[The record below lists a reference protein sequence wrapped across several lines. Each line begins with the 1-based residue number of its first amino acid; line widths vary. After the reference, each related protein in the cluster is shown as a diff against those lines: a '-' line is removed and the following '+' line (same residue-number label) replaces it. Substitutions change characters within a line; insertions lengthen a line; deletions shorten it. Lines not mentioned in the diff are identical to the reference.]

1 MVQLA
6 EHPTVKQFQESKAA
20 GSASAQPQTL
30 DRDWLRQVCLEAGA
44 ADVGF
49 VEIDRPEIAD
59 QKPDILWLLPK
70 AMALVSFVVRM
81 NRENIRTP
89 ARSIANLEFHHTTDE
104 TNEVARKIVAAL
116 ERIGVRAMNGGAV
129 GFPMEADRWGSKMWV
144 VSHKPVAVAAGLGR
158 MGIHRNVIHPKFG
171 NFILLGTVLL
181 DAEVSEYS
189 HPIDYNPCLECKL
202 CVAACPTGA
211 IGADGSFNFSAC
223 YTHNY
228 REFMGGFNDWVE
240 KIADSTSALDYR
252 KKASSAETVSMWQ
265 SLSFGANYKAA
276 YCLSVCPAG
285 EEVIAPFLTDRK
297 GFLKDVVKP
306 LQDKVETVYVVPG
319 SDAEGYVPRR
329 FPHKKTK
336 RVSNGLAGQGTIRGF
351 LRGLAFVFQRGRSE
365 GLSATY
371 HFTFTG
377 QEEVKAT
384 VVIRNKTLQVFE
396 GHMGTADLRLTADS
410 QTWLRFLRKEANL
423 VGALLRRKI
432 RIHGSPKLLLA
443 FGRCFPS

>member
-1 MVQLA
+1 MAQLA
-6 EHPTVKQFQESKAA
+6 EHPTVKKFQARLTAA
-20 GSASAQPQTL
+20 HTATQPRVL
-30 DRDWLRQVCLEAGA
+30 DRDWLRQLCLEAGA
-44 ADVGF
+44 DDVGF
-49 VEIDRPEIAD
+49 VEIGRPEIAD
-59 QKPDILWLLPK
+59 QKGDILWLLPK
-70 AMALVSFVVRM
+70 TKALVSFVVRM

-116 ERIGVRAMNGGAV
+116 ERTGVRAVNGGAV
-129 GFPMEADRWGSKMWV
+129 GFPMEADRWGAKMWI

-181 DAEVSEYS
+181 DAAVSEYS
-189 HPIDYNPCLECKL
+189 HIVDYNPCLECKL

-211 IGADGSFNFSAC
+211 IGSDGSFDFSAC

-240 KIADSTSALDYR
+240 KIADSKNALGYR
-252 KKASSAETVSMWQ
+252 KKVSGAESVSMWQ

-297 GFLKDVVKP
+297 EFLKDVVKP

-319 SDAEGYVPRR
+319 SDAEDYVPRR

-336 RVSNGLAGQGTIRGF
+336 RVHNGLAGQGTIRAF
-351 LRGLAFVFQRGRSE
+351 LLGLNFAFQRGKSE
-365 GLSATY
+365 GLNATY

-377 QEEVKAT
+377 EEQVKAT
-384 VVIRNKTLQVFE
+384 VVIHGKKLEVSD
-396 GHMGTADLRLTADS
+396 GHTGTPGLRLTADS
-410 QTWLRFLRKEANL
+410 QTWLRLLRKEANL
-423 VGALLRRKI
+423 VWALLTRRI

-443 FGRCFPS
+443 FARCFPG